1 MPWHPYPALPR
12 ETVRDL
18 LGIVRALYRVTVA
31 TDPKDVVRLQ
41 ALTDIGREF
50 RDALRNSRSSHPGT
64 VQHSD
69 AWAAAERATRALGE
83 FVASDE
89 TQPLAPLVRAAAGR
103 VRRDPL

>member
-1 MPWHPYPALPR
+1 MAWNPYPPLPR

-31 TDPKDVVRLQ
+31 SDPKNVVRLQ
-41 ALTDIGREF
+41 VLAGIGRDF

-64 VQHSD
+64 LQHSE
-69 AWAAAERATRALGE
+69 AWVAAERATRALGE
-83 FVASDE
+83 LVASDE

-103 VRRDPL
+103 IRREVL